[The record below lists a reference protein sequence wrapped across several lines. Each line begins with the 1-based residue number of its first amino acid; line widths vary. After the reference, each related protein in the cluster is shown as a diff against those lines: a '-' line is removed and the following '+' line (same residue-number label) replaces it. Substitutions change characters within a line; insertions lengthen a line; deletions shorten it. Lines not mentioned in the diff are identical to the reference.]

1 MVKIKKRR
9 PECGD
14 GCQVVITDGVTVE
27 EVDTVMREN
36 SSYCISY
43 FCEDLTM
50 EWKLNMELCKCNV
63 EKEKTSTSL
72 ESDDFSDDLKSCQY
86 KTTSKIR
93 YVNPIYF
100 ALAAME
106 L

>member
-1 MVKIKKRR
+1 M
-9 PECGD
+9 
-14 GCQVVITDGVTVE
+14 ITDGVTVE
-27 EVDTVMREN
+27 EVDRVKKKN
-36 SSYCISY
+36 SSFCISY

-72 ESDDFSDDLKSCQY
+72 ELDHLYGCQY
-86 KTTSKIR
+86 KNTSKIR
-93 YVNPIYF
+93 YVNPIFF